1 MATQNTAKTEATN
14 SPVEVEY
21 DGETYTVAPAR
32 EWDLD
37 VLEAY
42 EEGMIARTVRS
53 VLGAEQ
59 YQTFRSK
66 KRTVG
71 DLEDLFLEIQ
81 SALGVEGN

>member
-1 MATQNTAKTEATN
+1 MTTQNSAQAEATN
-14 SPVEVEY
+14 SSVEVHY

-42 EEGMIARTVRS
+42 ENGMIATTVKV

-59 YQTFRSK
+59 YERFRSV